1 MSIPQAI
8 LPVSGHPNRL
18 SGRQKAAVL
27 FVSLGP
33 DLAASVFRFLTEN
46 EMETLTQAIAG
57 MPSVTPDMRDD
68 VVREFYNMISSG
80 ERHDPAGPDYAMTL
94 LQRSLGSDKALSIME
109 RVAEKGKEPP
119 LSVARKAE
127 PSQLS
132 EFIRNEHPQTVA
144 VILAHL
150 RPNQAGAVLSTLSPD
165 RQIEVARRLATLDH
179 TEPELLR
186 DIEGVLQRHLAP
198 VGSSDSQVV
207 GGIEV
212 MVDVLNRVDRVTE
225 KTILDGLEMEYPELA
240 EEIKKHMLVFEDLV
254 RLDAKS
260 MQRVIRDVDAKEWA
274 LALKI
279 ASDDVSTHV
288 FANMSKRLADLV
300 HEEMGYLGL
309 VRLREVEEAQQ
320 RIVGVIRA
328 LEEAGEV
335 VVARGEEDEVFV

>member
-1 MSIPQAI
+1 
-8 LPVSGHPNRL
+8 
-18 SGRQKAAVL
+18 
-27 FVSLGP
+27 
-33 DLAASVFRFLTEN
+33 
-46 EMETLTQAIAG
+46 METLTQAISG
-57 MPSVTPDMRDD
+57 MPHVTPDMRDD
-68 VVREFYNMISSG
+68 VLKEFHGMLSKG
-80 ERHDPAGPDYAMTL
+80 EHADQAGPDYAMTL
-94 LQRSLGSDKALSIME
+94 LQRSIGSDKALTIME

-119 LSVARKAE
+119 LSVARRAE

-150 RPNQAGAVLSTLSPD
+150 RPNQAGAVLSNLPPE
-165 RQIEVARRLATLDH
+165 RQIEVARRLATLDR

-186 DIEGVLQRHLAP
+186 EIETVLQRHLAP
-198 VGSSDSQVV
+198 VGASDTQAV
-207 GGIEV
+207 GGVEV
-212 MVDVLNRVDRVTE
+212 MVEVLNRVDRVTE
-225 KTILDGLEMEYPELA
+225 KTILDGLEFEYPELA
-240 EEIKKHMLVFEDLV
+240 DEIKKHMLVFEDIV

-320 RIVGVIRA
+320 RIVGVIRG